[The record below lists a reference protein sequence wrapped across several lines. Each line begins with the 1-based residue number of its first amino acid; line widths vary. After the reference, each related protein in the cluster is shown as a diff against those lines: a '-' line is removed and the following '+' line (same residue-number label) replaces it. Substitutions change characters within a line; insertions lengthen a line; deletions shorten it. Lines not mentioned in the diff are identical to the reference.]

1 MACLIRNYMIAR
13 KIGIPIRVL
22 FIASNNP
29 FWMLVD
35 SSVVN
40 LVCKL
45 LPCLRNSSFARY
57 NWRGW
62 EVQDKCRSALEMGT
76 AWVLVTSNYNAIQ
89 LCDPDA
95 LMEVFRRKNDF
106 PRPLH
111 FYTMLNP
118 FGPNLATVEGEQWK
132 RQRKAAASCFNEPNN
147 DIVWS
152 DSLAQA
158 DGMIRYW
165 ASKSSIAS
173 TADDARTLSLHILSR
188 AGFGRSFK
196 FQGHLEKA
204 ATASVVMNYKESLQ
218 IVLDNSILIMALGT
232 KFLAK
237 SWLPASLRR
246 VHQAIVAYQE
256 YMTRIYEEEKGSVA
270 HNGTKTTSRTLMS
283 TLVRASAEEEDQST
297 RLTERELYGNMF
309 IFNFAG
315 HDTTTNSLVFALMHL
330 AINPEVQEWISE
342 EICSV
347 FGDRPVSDWDYHSD
361 FHRLKRCAAILMET
375 VRLWTPVPM
384 AKWTES
390 RVEYH
395 YWGKALAQVEEL
407 ITPRRGTFVGWSE
420 GERNC
425 PGKRFS
431 QVEFVATMATLFRDH
446 RVDPTKRPGES
457 ADESRRRIHC
467 QLETDSAQILLLQ
480 MLHPERAALSWRK
493 KGDPSLAEPAAAT
506 ISPSIAEQL
515 ASKTGCGTYR
525 SKETSI
531 STVGLEL
538 PIPKENNPSGTGP
551 KHKPAETH
559 QQAGGP
565 PNLVDFGE
573 KEFLSASSQ
582 QSK

>member
-1 MACLIRNYMIAR
+1 MASFANLVLILTTLAFAWWIYSMLCLLRNYLIAR

-35 SSVVN
+35 TSVVT
-40 LVCKL
+40 LLCKL
-45 LPCLRNSSFARY
+45 LPFLRNSSFARY

-95 LMEVFRRKNDF
+95 LMDVFRRKNDF
-106 PRPLH
+106 PRPLQ
-111 FYTMLNP
+111 FYRD
-118 FGPNLATVEGEQWK
+118 QWR

-147 DIVWS
+147 EIVWS
-152 DSLAQA
+152 ESLAQA

-165 ASKSSIAS
+165 TAKPSIAS

-204 ATASVVMNYKESLQ
+204 ATASVVMDYKESLQ

-232 KFLAK
+232 KFLTK
-237 SWLPASLRR
+237 SLLPASLRG
-246 VHQAIVAYQE
+246 VHHAIVAYQE

-270 HNGTKTTSRTLMS
+270 QNGIKPMSRTLMS
-283 TLVRASAEEEDQST
+283 TLVHASAEDEDPAT

-309 IFNFAG
+309 MFNFAG

-347 FGDRPVSDWDYHSD
+347 FGDRQVSEWDYHSD

-384 AKWTES
+384 AKWTEARAQQLTLSGEKNITIPPETTVLVAYSAVHTHPHFWGPDSLEWRPS
-390 RVEYH
+390 RWIRQTNTTTV
-395 YWGKALAQVEEL
+395 GKTLAKEEEL

-425 PGKRFS
+425 PGKKFS
-431 QVEFVATMATLFRDH
+431 QVEFVATMAILFRDH

-457 ADESRRRIHC
+457 AVESRRRIQH

-493 KGDPSLAEPAAAT
+493 KG
-506 ISPSIAEQL
+506 
-515 ASKTGCGTYR
+515 R
-525 SKETSI
+525 
-531 STVGLEL
+531 
-538 PIPKENNPSGTGP
+538 
-551 KHKPAETH
+551 KPDTE
-559 QQAGGP
+559 
-565 PNLVDFGE
+565 
-573 KEFLSASSQ
+573 
-582 QSK
+582 

>member
-1 MACLIRNYMIAR
+1 MIAR

-111 FYTMLNP
+111 FYT
-118 FGPNLATVEGEQWK
+118 
-132 RQRKAAASCFNEPNN
+132 ASCFNEPNN

-390 RVEYH
+390 RGQQLTLSGAKTITIPPKTTVLVAYSAVHTHPEF
-395 YWGKALAQVEEL
+395 WGPDSLEWRPSRWILEEL

-493 KGDPSLAEPAAAT
+493 KGE
-506 ISPSIAEQL
+506 
-515 ASKTGCGTYR
+515 
-525 SKETSI
+525 
-531 STVGLEL
+531 
-538 PIPKENNPSGTGP
+538 
-551 KHKPAETH
+551 
-559 QQAGGP
+559 
-565 PNLVDFGE
+565 
-573 KEFLSASSQ
+573 
-582 QSK
+582 